1 MSENKKFVQGN
12 EACIEGALYAGLDFY
27 AGYPITPSSEIAE
40 IFPEVEEDLGRLEIE
55 DPNLNRLRE
64 KILSLLGEDS
74 SLDIDDLNSHLIKA
88 GFDSELSMVLS
99 RSVRTHAG
107 FIKKENSQDIVLE
120 GWREITSFLN
130 SKNMRKELLDASREL
145 AENFCK
151 EKEDK
156 VLALHDVHNATD
168 N

>member
-1 MSENKKFVQGN
+1 
-12 EACIEGALYAGLDFY
+12 
-27 AGYPITPSSEIAE
+27 
-40 IFPEVEEDLGRLEIE
+40 
-55 DPNLNRLRE
+55 
-64 KILSLLGEDS
+64 
-74 SLDIDDLNSHLIKA
+74 
-88 GFDSELSMVLS
+88 MVLS

-107 FIKKENSQDIVLE
+107 FIKRENSQEIVLQ
-120 GWREITSFLN
+120 GWKEITSILN